1 MKKYLQS
8 WENFKYL
15 TNVKKLDLFKTLPPT
30 QKKNEQ
36 EIFSNHPVQSNIFV
50 SITSFF
56 SLEVKVLQGSLMSMQ
71 HPGFLCMSSQ
81 PVPGHFFDD
90 CQADFSK
97 TSAESKPTITIY
109 IRLWENISVCTLAPV
124 NCKRQK
130 RVMLIFCVILS
141 EPIRFSNL
149 CA

>member
-71 HPGFLCMSSQ
+71 HPGFLCMNSQ

-90 CQADFSK
+90 CQADFF
-97 TSAESKPTITIY
+97 ALGREQANNY
-109 IRLWENISVCTLAPV
+109 NLYQTLEKYLGLYSGS
-124 NCKRQK
+124 C
-130 RVMLIFCVILS
+130 
-141 EPIRFSNL
+141 
-149 CA
+149 

>member
-36 EIFSNHPVQSNIFV
+36 GIFSNHPVQSNIFV

-56 SLEVKVLQGSLMSMQ
+56 SLEVKVLQGSLMSIL
-71 HPGFLCMSSQ
+71 F
-81 PVPGHFFDD
+81 
-90 CQADFSK
+90 
-97 TSAESKPTITIY
+97 
-109 IRLWENISVCTLAPV
+109 
-124 NCKRQK
+124 
-130 RVMLIFCVILS
+130 FCV
-141 EPIRFSNL
+141 
-149 CA
+149 